1 MTEYVVDASVVIQRL
16 IRDNYSENVQALFRK
31 LMGSDELIV
40 PEFCVLECTN
50 VLWKQ
55 VRFHQMPQSKA
66 ELLVTDLVALPLKIV
81 PASGLM
87 LRGLQIGLA
96 YQLAVYDSI
105 YIALAEQLQ
114 LPLISVDIR
123 QTEAALKEKVT
134 IKPITDF
141 R

>member
-16 IRDNYSENVQALFRK
+16 IRDNYSENVKALFRK
-31 LMGSDELIV
+31 LVGSDELIV
-40 PEFCVLECTN
+40 PEFCILECAN

-55 VRFHQMPQSKA
+55 VRFHQMPPSDA

-81 PASGLM
+81 PANGLVA
-87 LRGLQIGLA
+87 RGLQIGLA

-114 LPLISVDIR
+114 LPLISIDTR
-123 QTEAALKEKVT
+123 QQDAALKEKVT
-134 IKPITDF
+134 LKPITDF